1 MAILTPLGFAGTS
14 ARGFNSSVGT
24 LRRRALAMA
33 PVQPNPL
40 DVAAQEDGVR
50 VIAELG
56 KSDKA
61 NFVLNRVDARA
72 SLLTRETLLRLG
84 KMVPDSPIR
93 PVESDSEPI
102 L

>member
-1 MAILTPLGFAGTS
+1 VPS
-14 ARGFNSSVGT
+14 
-24 LRRRALAMA
+24 
-33 PVQPNPL
+33 PL
-40 DVAAQEDGVR
+40 DVDAQEDVAR

-61 NFVLNRVDARA
+61 NFVLNLVDARA

-102 L
+102 LREPLAQAARVLSSTERRGPKSRNCGRQ